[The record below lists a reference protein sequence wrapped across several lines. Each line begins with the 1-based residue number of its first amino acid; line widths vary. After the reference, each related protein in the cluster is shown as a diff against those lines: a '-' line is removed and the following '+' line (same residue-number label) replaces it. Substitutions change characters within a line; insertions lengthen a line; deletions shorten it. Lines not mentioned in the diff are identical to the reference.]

1 MIIRTGGCERGEAE
15 YPAPYKAAGSKLT
28 AVIETIFVGEEG
40 VSPVPARRLTSAS
53 PPRPHMRDHL
63 PHAVRGF
70 LEKDLHIAV
79 TDVTQL
85 SGGPKVLVIGTM
97 GWGALAVVI
106 YAQPA
111 WEPLNMLIPFS
122 ARRAAP
128 RCKTQS
134 LGTVCTPRSPSVL
147 QALHWRAPSSDARG
161 CNTASYEFIF
171 LVRNEE
177 AEGSNPGR
185 AGPRNVTVSLLSL
198 GKRKRCGAP
207 SGTNHQI
214 IPGGLSIPRAR
225 PFG

>member
-1 MIIRTGGCERGEAE
+1 
-15 YPAPYKAAGSKLT
+15 
-28 AVIETIFVGEEG
+28 
-40 VSPVPARRLTSAS
+40 
-53 PPRPHMRDHL
+53 
-63 PHAVRGF
+63 
-70 LEKDLHIAV
+70 
-79 TDVTQL
+79 
-85 SGGPKVLVIGTM
+85 M

-134 LGTVCTPRSPSVL
+134 LGTVCTPGSPSVL
-147 QALHWRAPSSDARG
+147 QVLHWRAWRAPSSDASG

-207 SGTNHQI
+207 SGSNHQI
-214 IPGGLSIPRAR
+214 ILGGLSIPRAR
-225 PFG
+225 PFGLPPACFRSTFADRLQIPAIP